1 MAAKNDVKTI
11 LPKFLPFWN
20 ELSDADRELLLE
32 RTSVRAFKK
41 GEIIHSCSGA
51 CLGLI
56 GVVTGNL
63 CVCMLSEEG
72 REITLFP
79 LYQKDLCVFGT
90 ACVLRPVTCHSH
102 LAAEMDT
109 ELLMVPHPVWE
120 DIMRRNLAVEC
131 FAYKLSRELLSTV
144 LSTMQQMLFWD
155 FETRLAFHLV
165 REYER
170 TQDSRIR
177 TTHEKIARNIGSA
190 REVVTR
196 MLKRFSDLGM
206 VEVRRGAILI
216 LDAEALR
223 AMIPR
228 GCE

>member
-1 MAAKNDVKTI
+1 MGTKNDIQTV
-11 LPKFLPFWN
+11 LPRVLPFWN
-20 ELSDADRELLLE
+20 ELSEADHAILLE
-32 RTSVRAFKK
+32 RTRIQQYKK
-41 GEIIHSCSGA
+41 GEIIHNCTGA

-56 GVVTGNL
+56 VVLRGNL

-79 LYQKDLCVFGT
+79 LYEKDLCVFGS
-90 ACVLRPVTCHSH
+90 ACVLRPVTCHAH
-102 LAAEMDT
+102 LSAEVDT
-109 ELLMVPHPVWE
+109 EMLMIPHLVWE
-120 DIMRRNLAVEC
+120 DIMRRNISVEC
-131 FAYKLSRELLSTV
+131 YAHKLAGRLLSTV

-155 FETRLAFHLV
+155 FDTRLAFHLV
-165 REYER
+165 HESER
-170 TQDSRIR
+170 VKSSRIR

-196 MLKRFSDLGM
+196 MLKKFSEMGL
-206 VEVRRGAILI
+206 VEVRRGTIVI
-216 LDAEALR
+216 LDIAALK

>member
-1 MAAKNDVKTI
+1 MAAKNDIKTI

-32 RTSVRAFKK
+32 RTSVRSFKK

-216 LDAEALR
+216 LDAEALC

>member
-1 MAAKNDVKTI
+1 MSTKNDLHTV
-11 LPKFLPFWN
+11 LPRVLPFW
-20 ELSDADRELLLE
+20 EMLAPSDREMLIE
-32 RTSVRAFKK
+32 RTRIQQFKK
-41 GEIIHSCSGA
+41 GEIIHNCTGA

-56 GVVTGNL
+56 GVLRGNL

-79 LYQKDLCVFGT
+79 LYENNLCVFGS
-90 ACVLRPVTCHSH
+90 ACVLRPVTCHAH
-102 LAAEMDT
+102 LSAEVDT
-109 ELLMVPHPVWE
+109 ELLMVPHLVWE

-131 FAYKLSRELLSTV
+131 FAHKLAGRLLSTV

-155 FETRLAFHLV
+155 FDTRLAYHLV
-165 REYER
+165 QESER
-170 TQDSRIR
+170 VGSLRIR

-206 VEVRRGAILI
+206 VEVRRGAIMI
-216 LDAEALR
+216 LDINALR

-228 GCE
+228 GCD

>member
-1 MAAKNDVKTI
+1 MAAKNDIKTI

-32 RTSVRAFKK
+32 RTSVRSFKK

-165 REYER
+165 REYGR

>member
-1 MAAKNDVKTI
+1 MTATVRDAFSRV
-11 LPKFLPFWN
+11 FPFWSSLPDT
-20 ELSDADRELLLE
+20 EQETL
-32 RTSVRAFKK
+32 VRAGRALFFKA
-41 GEIIHSCSGA
+41 GSIIHDGTDYT
-51 CLGLI
+51 GLFLVQR
-56 GVVTGNL
+56 GSLRVYMT
-63 CVCMLSEEG
+63 SEEG

-79 LYQKDLCVFGT
+79 LYEKDLCVFGS
-90 ACVLRPVTCHSH
+90 ACVLRPVTCHAH

-109 ELLMVPHPVWE
+109 DLLMVPHPVWE
-120 DIMRRNLAVEC
+120 DVMRRNLTVEC

-155 FETRLAFHLV
+155 FETRLAYHLV

-170 TQDSRIR
+170 TGEMRIR

-216 LDAEALR
+216 LNIQDLR